1 MSANQEKYFDS
12 SFKRYLE
19 EELGHAKEKLNKPK
33 ATELFLS
40 DIHGEYTAFAHVLKN
55 GCGSIRSTIDV
66 LFEQDLSDK
75 ERATL
80 ATLIYYPEEKLEE
93 LLNVWPDEE
102 KAMTALLCQLGVLYN
117 HIAKNYTL
125 FEVKSAV
132 TGQAYSVVD
141 VLMVDSLNN
150 EQAFERAGAIARS
163 RIAQPAIFA
172 LCHAIQRLSYE
183 KLHLVGDIYD
193 RGPCPNLI
201 MDELMSHPSL
211 DIQWGNHDI
220 LWMGASLGQPGCIA
234 NVVRICARYGNLSI
248 LEENYGIDLSELTSF
263 AKKAYKDDPCVAFG
277 LKGAPDISEEEYER
291 SVKIQKA
298 MAIIQFKVE
307 AQLIAENPSFNLED
321 RNLLDK
327 IDYERGTVLLD
338 GVEYE
343 LTDKVFPTVDPNNP
357 FELTRKEK
365 RVINSLVS
373 AFKSCQSLQKHIK
386 LFIEA
391 GSLYKIANNMLLF
404 HACVPLN
411 EDGTMKEV
419 SFYGKTYKGKALFD
433 AIDGYVRDAFFNK
446 DPETQKQGLD
456 LLWYL
461 WLGEGSPL
469 FAKSKMATFELY
481 LIADKAAR
489 KEVKNSFY
497 SLYENEEVIDAILED
512 FGMDPNVSRIVCGH
526 TPVKVKEGE
535 DPVKCNGKVIVIDG
549 GMSKAYQSSTGI
561 AGFALIST
569 AESLELATLTPLQS
583 KEDTV
588 ANNRDILPQKR
599 VLAAYPH
606 PILVKDTDEKNDL
619 LSEISALEEEI
630 ASYQD

>member
-1 MSANQEKYFDS
+1 MSTNQEKYFDS
-12 SFKRYLE
+12 SFERYLE
-19 EELGHAKEKLNKPK
+19 EELTHAKEKLGKPK

-40 DIHGEYTAFAHVLKN
+40 DIHGEYNAFAHVLKN
-55 GCGSIRSTIDV
+55 GCGSIRAAIDE
-66 LFEQDLSDK
+66 LFGEELSEE

-93 LLNVWPDEE
+93 LLGSTSEGE
-102 KAMTALLCQLGVLYN
+102 TLMAGFLCQLGVLYN
-117 HIAKNYTL
+117 HFAKNFTP

-141 VLMVDSLNN
+141 VLMVENLNN
-150 EQAFERAGAIARS
+150 EQAKQRANAIAHS
-163 RIAQPAIFA
+163 RIAGPAIFA
-172 LCHAIQRLSYE
+172 LCHAVQRLSYE

-193 RGPCPNLI
+193 RGPCPDLI
-201 MDELMSHPSL
+201 MDELMNHPSV

-234 NVVRICARYGNLSI
+234 NVVRICARYGNLNI
-248 LEENYGIDLSELTSF
+248 LEETYGIDLSELTSF

-277 LKGAPDISEEEYER
+277 LKGSPEISEEEQER
-291 SVKIQKA
+291 SIKIQKA

-327 IDYERGTVLLD
+327 INYEEGTVLLD
-338 GVEYE
+338 GVTHE
-343 LTDKVFPTVDPNNP
+343 LTDKVFPTVDPENP
-357 FELTRKEK
+357 FQLTRKEK
-365 RVINSLVS
+365 RVMNSLVS
-373 AFKSCQSLQKHIK
+373 AFKNCQRLQDHIK

-391 GSLYKIANNMLLF
+391 GSLYKITNNMLLF

-411 EDGTMKEV
+411 EDGSMKEV
-419 SFYGKTYKGKALFD
+419 SFYGNTYKGKALFD
-433 AIDGYVRDAFFNK
+433 AVDGYVRDAFSNQ
-446 DPETQKQGLD
+446 DPETKKQGLD

-497 SLYENEEVIDAILED
+497 SLYEKEEVINAILED
-512 FGMDPNVSRIVCGH
+512 FGMDPSVSRIVCGH
-526 TPVKVKEGE
+526 TPVKVKDGE
-535 DPVKCNGKVIVIDG
+535 DPVKCGGKVIVIDG

-583 KEDTV
+583 KEDTI
-588 ANNRDILPQKR
+588 ANNKDILPQKR
-599 VLAAYPH
+599 VLATYPTV
-606 PILVKDTDEKNDL
+606 LVEDTDDKNDL
-619 LSEISALEEEI
+619 LAEISALEEEI
-630 ASYQD
+630 ASYQS